1 MFAILIQK
9 MLTTILIGSSG
20 SGKSTYAQTL
30 GSVICSTD
38 KYVEEQA
45 RILGVSYD
53 NAFHISNSIG
63 IFKKF
68 TKYFYK
74 DIEYCIRYDK
84 NFVIDR
90 TNLGS
95 EMRCRLIIKLR
106 GMARKYGKTIII
118 KGVYFVIPENVILQR
133 LENRKIIENKSIPA
147 MLVEEQIE
155 KYELPTIEEG
165 FDYLIKK

>member
-1 MFAILIQK
+1 
-9 MLTTILIGSSG
+9 MLTTILVGLSG
-20 SGKSTYAQTL
+20 SGKSTHAKTL
-30 GSVICSTD
+30 GQVICSTD

-53 NAFHISNSIG
+53 NAFQMSQSIHL
-63 IFKKF
+63 FKKF
-68 TKYFYK
+68 TKYFYE
-74 DIEYCIRYDK
+74 DIEYCIKNNK

-95 EMRCRLIIKLR
+95 EMRCSLISTLR
-106 GMARKYGKTIII
+106 EMARKYGKKIII
-118 KGVYFVIPENVILQR
+118 KGVYFVTPENVIWQR
-133 LENRKIIENKSIPA
+133 LEHRKVIQSKSIPA